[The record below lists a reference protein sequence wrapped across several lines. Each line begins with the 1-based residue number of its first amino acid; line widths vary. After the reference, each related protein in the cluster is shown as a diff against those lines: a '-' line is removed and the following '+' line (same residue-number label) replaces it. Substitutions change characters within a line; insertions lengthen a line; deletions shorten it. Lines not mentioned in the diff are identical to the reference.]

1 MLALPTKDEDPADS
15 GPPATHATDAGTQ
28 DRVAVVIPI
37 LNEGQTLAAT
47 LKSIANQSYPRH
59 LIEVWI
65 VDGGSKDGWQTCVEQ
80 LRATGLN
87 VCVLHNPRRTT
98 SAAVNLACRAT
109 NAPKVLWISGHCLL
123 SPNYIANAVAEHRE
137 WGGIAAGGR
146 VLVRGRGI
154 VGRLNA
160 LLLRSRFGTGMA
172 VWRYARTP
180 GWVEIVNYALFDRE
194 QLMRVGGID
203 ERLGRNQDNDLFE
216 RLREAGVRCRLID
229 ADAEYLAPATLGG
242 LLRRGWGNGAW
253 TVWSRRLGRRTA
265 RWYHWA
271 PFVAVA
277 AGLALLAAGLVW
289 KPALAT
295 AAALAGVY
303 AAFALIA
310 SIARA
315 AADHELWAVPILPLW
330 FVLFHAAYGFGT
342 LAAFFRPVPRLAEQ
356 GT

>member
-1 MLALPTKDEDPADS
+1 RDHWETCL
-15 GPPATHATDAGTQ
+15 
-28 DRVAVVIPI
+28 DRA
-37 LNEGQTLAAT
+37 
-47 LKSIANQSYPRH
+47 
-59 LIEVWI
+59 
-65 VDGGSKDGWQTCVEQ
+65 
-80 LRATGLN
+80 RAIGLN
-87 VCVLHNPRRTT
+87 ISVLRNPRRTT

-109 NAPKVLWISGHCLL
+109 TAPKVLWISGHCRL
-123 SPNYIANAVAEHRE
+123 SPEYVENAVDAHRS
-137 WGGIAAGGR
+137 WGAIAAGGR
-146 VLVRGRGI
+146 VIVRGRGL

-216 RLREAGVRCRLID
+216 RLREAGIRCRLID
-229 ADAEYLAPATLGG
+229 AEAEYLAPATLGG

-253 TVWSRRLGRRTA
+253 TVWSRRLGRHTA

-271 PFVAVA
+271 PFAAVVTGLALLGAGLLWKPALTIA
-277 AGLALLAAGLVW
+277 AGLAA
-289 KPALAT
+289 
-295 AAALAGVY
+295 VY
-303 AAFALIA
+303 AALALIA

-315 AADHELWAVPILPLW
+315 TADHELWAVLILPLW

-342 LAAFFRPVPRLAEQ
+342 LAALFRPVPRLGEQ